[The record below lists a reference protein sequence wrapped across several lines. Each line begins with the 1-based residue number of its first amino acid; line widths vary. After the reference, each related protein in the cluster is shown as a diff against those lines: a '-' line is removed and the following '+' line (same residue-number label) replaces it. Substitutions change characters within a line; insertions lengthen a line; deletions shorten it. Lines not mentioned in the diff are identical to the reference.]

1 MPPALADT
9 ELHPNRVEVAAR
21 RSRELE
27 RKELVPNVRRPK
39 MLALPTPPSVMSN
52 VASVLKEEISRISRK
67 EIRRE
72 TSSLKKSST
81 THRSEIAALKRR
93 VLELERQLRRVGRG
107 GESPVS
113 AAANEDSVSP
123 GTRFSAKSMA
133 AQRKRLGLSAAQCGL
148 LIGASGQSVYNWEE
162 GKARPRAQHL
172 PAIFALRNLG
182 RRQAN
187 EILEARKAA

>member
-1 MPPALADT
+1 M
-9 ELHPNRVEVAAR
+9 
-21 RSRELE
+21 
-27 RKELVPNVRRPK
+27 LVPQVY
-39 MLALPTPPSVMSN
+39 ALPMSN
-52 VASVLKEEISRISRK
+52 IASVLKEEISRISRK

-81 THRSEIAALKRR
+81 TYRSEIAALKRR
-93 VLELERQLRRVGRG
+93 VQELERQLRRASRG
-107 GESPVS
+107 GQPAIP
-113 AAANEDSVSP
+113 AAANEESLTP

-133 AQRKRLGLSAAQCGL
+133 SQRRRLGLSAAECGL
-148 LIGASGQSVYNWEE
+148 LIGASAQSVYNWEE

-187 EILEARKAA
+187 EILESRKAA

>member
-1 MPPALADT
+1 M
-9 ELHPNRVEVAAR
+9 LHPNNWELTRVECR
-21 RSRELE
+21 I
-27 RKELVPNVRRPK
+27 RPK
-39 MLALPTPPSVMSN
+39 GGNLSDLAQRDPTRNLFPQEVF
-52 VASVLKEEISRISRK
+52 
-67 EIRRE
+67 
-72 TSSLKKSST
+72 T

-107 GESPVS
+107 GPASRPV
-113 AAANEDSVSP
+113 AANEDSVSP

-148 LIGASGQSVYNWEE
+148 LIGASGQSVYNWDQ
-162 GKARPRAQHL
+162 GKAGPRAQHL

>member
-1 MPPALADT
+1 
-9 ELHPNRVEVAAR
+9 
-21 RSRELE
+21 
-27 RKELVPNVRRPK
+27 
-39 MLALPTPPSVMSN
+39 MSN
-52 VASVLKEEISRISRK
+52 VASVLKEEISRTSRK

-72 TSSLKKSST
+72 TSSLKKSFT

-107 GESPVS
+107 GSESPPT
-113 AAANEDSVSP
+113 AANLDSVSP

-133 AQRKRLGLSAAQCGL
+133 AQRRRLGLSADQCGL

-172 PAIFALRNLG
+172 AAIFALRNLG
-182 RRQAN
+182 RRQAGRCRSCHR
-187 EILEARKAA
+187 LV